1 MLVVAAMLLAATS
14 ARAQTTYPFSN
25 SDPAPHNSWNT
36 NNSWASALS
45 RSISVGAVPTSGMV
59 LRQVVL
65 DLGSSTGSNV
75 STLTGRLTDPA
86 GNTVTL
92 FAPGYFYD
100 TDFSRFVNITFR
112 DHPVLKRLS
121 DYTNSY
127 LGMPYSFGYYRTEAA
142 NAYQAF
148 NTTTDVNGAWVF
160 EMIENT
166 GTEIQ
171 FNSVELVFGPPFT
184 YIDITGATANNL
196 CAEAQCLQSGAGEI
210 TLGTNVN
217 YSQNQA
223 NFPSLN
229 LNGCN
234 WNAEPNNTSWFRFT
248 ASASNV
254 DLSISGFTNLPQQTI
269 VLRNTGT
276 CNAPAYSMVGCPWTM
291 FASGC
296 GTTTGNP
303 TLYHRVCYDGGIK
316 FNHGYS
322 LTGLT
327 VGEEYFLI
335 VDGQAGANTT
345 FYMEITTG
353 AEDGCQSPP
362 IEPEITEVLLEAPGC
377 DGNDGTITVVA
388 TGTDPLE
395 YSIDDGQTW
404 QLDPAFTGLAGG
416 SYNIVVRDPNGL
428 TDTSSVTL
436 VGPVLPLINGV
447 DTTPPTCGEENGSII
462 IDASGNDPV
471 QYSIDNGAS
480 FQVSSTFVDLAAG
493 SYTVV
498 VLSDGCPAIQL
509 VTLDA
514 LDAPVIDQLVVDSPL
529 CAGDS
534 NGSITVEA
542 SGGAGL
548 EFSIDGGAIYQST
561 GIFTGLIAGDYT
573 VVVRDQA
580 GCTVTRIATLT
591 EPAAV
596 VLVGVEVEGESCA
609 GSCDGSLLVDAQGVD
624 LYSINGGQT
633 QSTGLFLG
641 LCPGTYDLVVSSTAG
656 CSVGQQLVIDEGT
669 LVQAAFTADPMIIT
683 EPGTSVEF
691 TNSSVGASTYAWD
704 FAALGSSSD
713 ENPSFMFPVDEGT
726 LQVCL
731 VATSD
736 NGCSDTT
743 CVVLN
748 FEELPSDVSVPT
760 VYSPNGDGVNDTF
773 GIIGDPGKVSAFSL
787 LVYNRW
793 GQLLFDGKNKAQVWD
808 GRQGSGEVCPEGTY
822 YWVLDYTTEAGLQ
835 IERTGHVTLLR

>member
-1 MLVVAAMLLAATS
+1 MLVVAAMVLAATS
-14 ARAQTTYPFSN
+14 ARAQTTYTFSN

-148 NTTTDVNGAWVF
+148 NTTTDVNGTWVF

-196 CAEAQCLQSGAGEI
+196 CADAQCLQSGAGEI

-335 VDGQAGANTT
+335 VDGQAGANST

-353 AEDGCQSPP
+353 ADDGCQSPP
-362 IEPEITEVLLEAPGC
+362 IEPEITEVLLEDPGC

-416 SYNIVVRDPNGL
+416 SYTIVVRDPNGL

-436 VGPVLPLINGV
+436 VDPVLPLINNV
-447 DTTPPTCGEENGSII
+447 DTTAPTCGEENGSII
-462 IDASGNDPV
+462 IDASGNDPL
-471 QYSIDNGAS
+471 QYSIDNGVS
-480 FQVSSTFVDLAAG
+480 FQASSTFVDLAAG
-493 SYTVV
+493 SFTVV
-498 VLSDGCPAIQL
+498 VLSDGCPATQL

-514 LDAPVIDQLVVDSPL
+514 LDAPVIEQLVVVSPL

-548 EFSIDGGAIYQST
+548 EFSIDGGGTYQST
-561 GIFTGLIAGDYT
+561 GIFTDLIAGDYT

-580 GCTVTRIATLT
+580 GCTVTGIATLT

-596 VLVGVEVEGESCA
+596 VLIGVEVEGESCA

-641 LCPGTYDLVVSSTAG
+641 LCPGTYDLVVSSSAG

-669 LVQAAFTADPMIIT
+669 LVQAAFSADPMIIT

-704 FAALGSSSD
+704 FATWGSSFD
-713 ENPSFMFPVDEGT
+713 ENPSFVFPVDEGT

-736 NGCSDTT
+736 NGCSDTI

-748 FEELPSDVSVPT
+748 FEELPGDVFVPT

-822 YWVLDYTTEAGLQ
+822 YWVLDYTTDAGLH